1 MDTFFVYVTAADE
14 AEAGLIARTVVG
26 ERLAACANLLGAI
39 QSVYWWEGKMCEGKE
54 VALVLKTS
62 NARKAELIDRIKQ
75 LHSYD
80 CPAIVC
86 LPVVG
91 GNPDFL
97 DWIREETE
105 EQQNREC

>member
-1 MDTFFVYVTAADE
+1 MEAYFVYVTAANTDE
-14 AEAGLIARTVVG
+14 AQRIARTVVE

-39 QSVYWWEGKMCEGKE
+39 QSIYWWDGKMCEGEE

-62 NARKAELIDRIKQ
+62 GERKAELIDRIKQ

-80 CPAIVC
+80 CPSIVC
-86 LPVVG
+86 LPIAD

-97 DWIREETE
+97 RWIAAET
-105 EQQNREC
+105 NG